1 MPEQD
6 PLAMDPE
13 SMRRLGY
20 RVVDLLVERA
30 QEMGSSPVLRTGTPE
45 EMAALLDEPVPEVP
59 QSEDKVLDDLFTK
72 VLPFIGRFDHPRF
85 FAYIPGAGTWPA
97 ALADLVASAT
107 NIDTGEWREAS
118 GPSQVELTVLR
129 WFAEWIG
136 YPPDAGGVLVSG
148 GSAAN
153 MQALAVA
160 REALV
165 GPMNERVVV
174 YVGDAAHSSV
184 ARGAR
189 ALGFRPDQLRIIRTD
204 PDHGLR
210 AEAVARAM
218 DADIRQGRSPLA
230 VVAAGGATSTGAV
243 DPFAELSGLCRERNV
258 WLHVDA
264 AYGGF
269 ATLTER
275 GRRQLDGMALADSV
289 TLDPH
294 KWLSMPFEVG
304 CLMVREGA
312 LLRSA
317 FEIVPEYLMD
327 TQLVAPDVNFANRGL
342 QLTRGARALKV
353 WLSLKYFG
361 VDAFRRAIDRSLD
374 LALLAQERIEAS
386 GTLELMTPVS
396 LGVLTFRR
404 RFPGVTDEDEIER
417 CNAELV
423 RLLAQ
428 GGVGLVSSTRLHGR
442 YMIRFCV
449 MNHTSGPDDVVRVL
463 DWLGSAELPD
473 AEPRATRRR
482 ERASE
487 TGMRQAWL
495 AGSSLDAAGLT
506 AIPLFQELA
515 ADQAERLLAVVRE
528 QRVDPG
534 DVVVREWE
542 YGKLF
547 YVVLEGLVEVRFGDE
562 VVATLGPGDFFGENA
577 ALDWG
582 AGYGYARTASVVAAA
597 STILLLIQG
606 GVLDELYRTVPDVE
620 RRLRAAMRERIG

>member
-1 MPEQD
+1 MPPAG

-30 QEMGSSPVLRTGTPE
+30 RRMEESPVLRTGTPA
-45 EMAALLDEPVPEVP
+45 EMESLLDEPTPEAA
-59 QSEDKVLDDLFTK
+59 QSEDRVLDDLFTK

-97 ALADLVASAT
+97 ALADLVASAA
-107 NIDTGEWREAS
+107 NIDAGEWREAS

-129 WFAEWIG
+129 WFTEWIG
-136 YPPDAGGVLVSG
+136 YPSGAAGVLVSG

-165 GPMNERVVV
+165 GPMDDRVVV
-174 YVGDAAHSSV
+174 YVGDVAHSSV

-189 ALGFRPDQLRIIRTD
+189 ALGFRPDQVRIVQT
-204 PDHGLR
+204 DHGFRLR
-210 AEAVARAM
+210 ADTVASAM

-230 VVAAGGATSTGAV
+230 VVAAGGATSTGIV
-243 DPFAELSGLCRERNV
+243 DPFSELSTLCRERNV

-269 ATLTER
+269 AVLTER
-275 GRRQLDGMALADSV
+275 GRHQLDGMALADSI

-304 CLMVREGA
+304 CLMVREGE

-317 FEIVPEYLMD
+317 FEIVPEYLKE

-361 VDAFRRAIDRSLD
+361 ADAFRRAIDRSLD
-374 LALLAQERIEAS
+374 LAALAQERIERS
-386 GTLELMTPVS
+386 QSLELITPVS

-404 RFPGVTDEDEIER
+404 RFPWANDEDEIER

-423 RLLAQ
+423 RLLAES
-428 GGVGLVSSTRLHGR
+428 GVGLLSSTRLRGT
-442 YMIRFCV
+442 YVIRLCV
-449 MNHTSGPDDVVRVL
+449 MNHTSGPDDVRQVL
-463 DWLGSAELPD
+463 DWVEAADVSAAGPE
-473 AEPRATRRR
+473 AARRP

-487 TGMRQAWL
+487 TGTRQAWL
-495 AGSSLDAAGLT
+495 AGSSLDPEALT
-506 AIPLFQELA
+506 AIPLFRTLTAEQS
-515 ADQAERLLAVVRE
+515 ERLLAVARQ
-528 QRVDPG
+528 QRVQPG
-534 DVVVREWE
+534 EVVLREWE

-547 YVVLEGLVEVRFGDE
+547 FVILEGAVDVRAGED

-582 AGYGYARTASVVAAA
+582 AGYGYARTASVVAAEQ
-597 STILLLIQG
+597 TRLLVVQG
-606 GVLDELYRTVPDVE
+606 AVLDELYRTVPDVE
-620 RRLRAAMRERIG
+620 RQLRVAMRERTG